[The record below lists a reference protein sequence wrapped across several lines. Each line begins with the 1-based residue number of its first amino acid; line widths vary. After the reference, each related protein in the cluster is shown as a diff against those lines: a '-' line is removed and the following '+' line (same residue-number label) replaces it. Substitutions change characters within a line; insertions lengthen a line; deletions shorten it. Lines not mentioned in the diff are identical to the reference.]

1 MKIIRHTARDMRQAL
16 RAVREQLGEDAVILS
31 SRRTGEGVEV
41 TAAVDF
47 DASTLEAGGFATTP
61 ATVAPLPTA
70 KAPPRSAPAK
80 IIDATPVSSSP
91 RTVPTA
97 ARSPGSLSPTAL
109 ALTNG
114 RAPRTDTNGASFAQA
129 AAQPARDRVNDD
141 TAPRSAHSYRDGD
154 AAPHARQDVDAASD
168 YAPADDSTMRVPGRS
183 YDELAA
189 LESPAGAFDQAGHSP
204 GANFNGRSRYN
215 HGAAYHPG
223 YDADWISEA
232 AREAVAEHLAS
243 ERAPVLA
250 PATPPATRADQPAA
264 VAPRAIAAAP
274 AQQHATSA
282 HKSSH
287 SFVVGDDDEAHDPRD
302 AEDSMEHAPARAD
315 RTAAARADH
324 AAAGRAASSRH
335 TDSSDSAA
343 HNRRYTDDRVDQASA
358 QPNKAV
364 ALRADGSHRA
374 DTDNRATQSRR
385 YTNDAID
392 HAPPATP
399 RYAAA
404 EPTIDR
410 YSSASYEVI
419 AAADPV
425 EEIREA
431 TLTPLASNEVKATF
445 AEFQATAAAAAAAA
459 PAASSPA
466 ATEAMGNELRSLRRM
481 LETQLA
487 HLAWNDLTRRAPVH
501 TEILRELTEIG
512 ITQDLAEH
520 LVRQLPED
528 TDLTFARRF
537 TIAGLSQYLKVTGD
551 RWLDDGGRVAFVGAT
566 GVGKTTTLAKIAVRW
581 VLRHGPR
588 DIALVAAD
596 SVRIGAQ
603 DQLQSLA
610 QLLGVPVYTPESF
623 DQLPA
628 LLSRVSERLI
638 LIDTPGSS
646 VRDTQLA
653 GRLAVLSNS
662 ASKLETALVL
672 AASTQ
677 AGAIEE
683 SVRRFAS
690 ANPSCCVLTKI
701 DEAASLGG
709 VLSALIRARLPV
721 SYMSEGQ
728 RVPEDLRPARAL
740 ELVSAAVRLAKA
752 RGAAADEDLLRRRF
766 GKTAHGIS

>member
-41 TAAVDF
+41 TAAIDF
-47 DASTLEAGGFATTP
+47 DATTLEAGGFTDAPTAPPAIVDATPIVTPTATRAASSPARPTAALTAPRAPAALNPTVLALTTP
-61 ATVAPLPTA
+61 RAPRANPAAAPTLQQATAEAAATYEQVAAEATVAV
-70 KAPPRSAPAK
+70 APAPEP
-80 IIDATPVSSSP
+80 A
-91 RTVPTA
+91 
-97 ARSPGSLSPTAL
+97 LSYNAL
-109 ALTNG
+109 AAMHP
-114 RAPRTDTNGASFAQA
+114 APF
-129 AAQPARDRVNDD
+129 
-141 TAPRSAHSYRDGD
+141 
-154 AAPHARQDVDAASD
+154 
-168 YAPADDSTMRVPGRS
+168 
-183 YDELAA
+183 
-189 LESPAGAFDQAGHSP
+189 
-204 GANFNGRSRYN
+204 YN
-215 HGAAYHPG
+215 EG

-232 AREAVAEHLAS
+232 AREAVMAL
-243 ERAPVLA
+243 
-250 PATPPATRADQPAA
+250 
-264 VAPRAIAAAP
+264 AAP
-274 AQQHATSA
+274 T
-282 HKSSH
+282 
-287 SFVVGDDDEAHDPRD
+287 
-302 AEDSMEHAPARAD
+302 
-315 RTAAARADH
+315 
-324 AAAGRAASSRH
+324 
-335 TDSSDSAA
+335 
-343 HNRRYTDDRVDQASA
+343 
-358 QPNKAV
+358 
-364 ALRADGSHRA
+364 
-374 DTDNRATQSRR
+374 
-385 YTNDAID
+385 
-392 HAPPATP
+392 
-399 RYAAA
+399 A
-404 EPTIDR
+404 EPAFD
-410 YSSASYEVI
+410 
-419 AAADPV
+419 DPV

-445 AEFQATAAAAAAAA
+445 AEFQA
-459 PAASSPA
+459 PASPAPA
-466 ATEAMGNELRSLRRM
+466 ATEAMGNELKTLRRM

-528 TDLTFARRF
+528 TELTFARRF

-551 RWLDDGGRVAFVGAT
+551 HWLDDGGRVAFAGAT

-610 QLLGVPVYTPESF
+610 QMLGVPVYTPEKF
-623 DQLPA
+623 EQLPS
-628 LLSRVSERLI
+628 LLSRLNERLI

-646 VRDTQLA
+646 VRDAQLA

-683 SVRRFAS
+683 AVKHFAP

-709 VLSALIRARLPV
+709 VLSVLIRARLPV

-740 ELVSAAVRLAKA
+740 EMVSAAVRLAKV

>member
-47 DASTLEAGGFATTP
+47 DATTLEAGGFTNA
-61 ATVAPLPTA
+61 PTA
-70 KAPPRSAPAK
+70 PPPSP
-80 IIDATPVSSSP
+80 IIDATPILTTTATRGAP
-91 RTVPTA
+91 APTRQTA
-97 ARSPGSLSPTAL
+97 ALTATRAAAPSPSRPSAAPNPGRLSTGPNPARSAAASNTSRAPAGLSPTAL
-109 ALTNG
+109 ALTTR
-114 RAPRTDTNGASFAQA
+114 RA
-129 AAQPARDRVNDD
+129 
-141 TAPRSAHSYRDGD
+141 
-154 AAPHARQDVDAASD
+154 
-168 YAPADDSTMRVPGRS
+168 
-183 YDELAA
+183 
-189 LESPAGAFDQAGHSP
+189 P
-204 GANFNGRSRYN
+204 GANRAEAIATFQQVTAEAAASYEEVAAETLAADEPAPESALSYDALASMDPAPSYN
-215 HGAAYHPG
+215 EG

-232 AREAVAEHLAS
+232 AREAVMAH
-243 ERAPVLA
+243 
-250 PATPPATRADQPAA
+250 A
-264 VAPRAIAAAP
+264 VP
-274 AQQHATSA
+274 T
-282 HKSSH
+282 
-287 SFVVGDDDEAHDPRD
+287 
-302 AEDSMEHAPARAD
+302 
-315 RTAAARADH
+315 
-324 AAAGRAASSRH
+324 
-335 TDSSDSAA
+335 
-343 HNRRYTDDRVDQASA
+343 
-358 QPNKAV
+358 
-364 ALRADGSHRA
+364 
-374 DTDNRATQSRR
+374 
-385 YTNDAID
+385 
-392 HAPPATP
+392 
-399 RYAAA
+399 A
-404 EPTIDR
+404 EP
-410 YSSASYEVI
+410 AFE
-419 AAADPV
+419 DPV
-425 EEIREA
+425 EEVREA
-431 TLTPLASNEVKATF
+431 TLTPLASNEVKAAF
-445 AEFQATAAAAAAAA
+445 AALQA
-459 PAASSPA
+459 PASPTPA
-466 ATEAMGNELRSLRRM
+466 ATEAMGNELKTLRRM

-528 TDLTFARRF
+528 TELTFARRF

-551 RWLDDGGRVAFVGAT
+551 HWLDDGGRVAFAGAT

-610 QLLGVPVYTPESF
+610 QMLGVPVYTPEKF
-623 DQLPA
+623 EHLPS
-628 LLSRVSERLI
+628 LLSRLNERLI

-646 VRDTQLA
+646 VRDAQLA
-653 GRLAVLSNS
+653 SRLAVLSNS

-677 AGAIEE
+677 AGSIEE
-683 SVRRFAS
+683 AVKHFAP

-709 VLSALIRARLPV
+709 VLSVLIRARLPV

-740 ELVSAAVRLAKA
+740 ELVSAAVRLAKV
-752 RGAAADEDLLRRRF
+752 RGAVADEDLLRRRF